1 MIHFSRLQIIA
12 VLGGCLLAFLIALP
26 NAIPSA
32 TLATLPSWFPS
43 RQVSLG
49 LDLQGG
55 SHLLFQIDLDSVIH
69 ERMTVS
75 GDSVRSELTKA
86 NVPIGDF
93 AEEGTTIRFKLTK
106 PEDESKARTAIGAAD
121 AELQVSAGSDGS
133 MTLTKPPA
141 AIAAI
146 RTAVIQQTIEI
157 IRRRVDETGTKEP
170 TIEQEGTDRILL
182 QLPGV
187 GDPEHVKELVGKT
200 AHLTFQL
207 VDTTATAADFQ
218 RNRPPPG
225 SDLLPLDKSE
235 PPQMIAVRKRIMV
248 SGDNLVDAQPGFDQQ
263 NGGAVINFT
272 FDAVGAKRF
281 GDATSANLGKPF
293 AIVLDKKVLSA
304 PNIREPIQGGRGQI
318 SGNFTTQSASD
329 LALLLR
335 AGALP
340 APLTVIEQRSVG
352 PDLGADSIR
361 AGGIASALGFVLVA
375 IFMIVI
381 YGKFGVMADVA
392 LAINLVFIIACMTLL
407 QATLTL
413 PGIAGIVL
421 TMGMSVDANVLIFER
436 IREEQKHGRS
446 VIPSIDVGYRRAFVT
461 IIDSNLTT
469 LIATICLYVFGTGP
483 VRGFAVTL
491 VIGIVGS
498 IFTAVMLTRLMMV
511 VWLRRT
517 KPQAVLV

>member
-1 MIHFSRLQIIA
+1 MIHFSRLQILA

-32 TLATLPSWFPS
+32 TLAKLPSWFPS

-55 SHLLFQIDLDSVIH
+55 SHLLFQIDLDSVIR
-69 ERMTVS
+69 ERMATS
-75 GDSVRSELTKA
+75 GDSVRSELAKA
-86 NVPIGDF
+86 NVPVSDF
-93 AEEGTTIRFKLTK
+93 GEEGATIHFKLTN
-106 PEDESKARTAIGAAD
+106 PADESKARSAIGTAD
-121 AELQVSAGSDGS
+121 SELQVSTDADGS
-133 MTLTKPPA
+133 VTLTKPA
-141 AIAAI
+141 SAIATI
-146 RTAVIQQTIEI
+146 RAAAIQQTIEI

-170 TIEQEGTDRILL
+170 TIEQEGSDRILV

-187 GDPEHVKELVGKT
+187 GDPERVKELIGTT
-200 AHLTFQL
+200 AKLTFRL
-207 VDTTATAADFQ
+207 VDTEATQADFA
-218 RNRPPPG
+218 RNHAPPG
-225 SDLLPLDKSE
+225 SDLLPLDKSN
-235 PPQMIAVRKRIMV
+235 PPQLIAVRKRVMV
-248 SGDNLVDAQPGFDQQ
+248 SGENLVDAQPGFNQQ

-272 FDAVGAKRF
+272 FDSVGAKRF
-281 GDATSANLGKPF
+281 GDATTANVGKPF

-304 PNIREPIQGGRGQI
+304 PVIRDAITGGRGEI
-318 SGNFTTQSASD
+318 SGSFTTQTASD

-446 VIPSIDVGYRRAFVT
+446 VIPSIDIGYRRAFVT

-469 LIATICLYVFGTGP
+469 LIATICLYIFGTGP

-517 KPQAVLV
+517 RPQTVLV

>member
-1 MIHFSRLQIIA
+1 
-12 VLGGCLLAFLIALP
+12 
-26 NAIPSA
+26 
-32 TLATLPSWFPS
+32 
-43 RQVSLG
+43 
-49 LDLQGG
+49 LQGG
-55 SHLLFQIDLDSVIH
+55 SHLLFQIDLDSVVR
-69 ERMTVS
+69 ERMATS
-75 GDSVRSELTKA
+75 GDSVRSELAKA
-86 NVPIGDF
+86 NVPVSDF
-93 AEEGTTIRFKLTK
+93 GEEGATIHFKLTN
-106 PEDESKARTAIGAAD
+106 PADESKARSAVGAAD
-121 AELQVSAGSDGS
+121 ADLQVSTGADGS
-133 MTLTKPPA
+133 MTLTKPPTSLATIRA
-141 AIAAI
+141 AA
-146 RTAVIQQTIEI
+146 IQQTIEI

-170 TIEQEGTDRILL
+170 TIEQEGTDRILV

-187 GDPEHVKELVGKT
+187 GDPERVKELIGTT
-200 AHLTFQL
+200 AKLTFRL
-207 VDTTATAADFQ
+207 VDTEATQADFA
-218 RNRPPPG
+218 RNHAPPG
-225 SDLLPLDKSE
+225 SDLLPLDKSN
-235 PPQMIAVRKRIMV
+235 PPQQIAVRKRVMV
-248 SGDNLVDAQPGFDQQ
+248 SGENLVDAQPGFNQQ

-272 FDAVGAKRF
+272 FDSVGAKRF
-281 GDATSANLGKPF
+281 SDATTANVGKPF

-304 PNIREPIQGGRGQI
+304 PVIRDAITGGRGEI
-318 SGNFTTQSASD
+318 SGSFTTQTASD

-446 VIPSIDVGYRRAFVT
+446 VIPSIDIGYRRAFVT

-469 LIATICLYVFGTGP
+469 LIATVCLYIFGTGP

-491 VIGIVGS
+491 V
-498 IFTAVMLTRLMMV
+498 
-511 VWLRRT
+511 WLRRT